1 MLTGETSTGE
11 NEEYVV
17 TTLKNSIKYY
27 EKLLSK
33 IKRDQ
38 RESKKTFF
46 DLLF

>member
-17 TTLKNSIKYY
+17 TNLKNSIKYY

-33 IKRDQ
+33 IKKR
-38 RESKKTFF
+38 SKKV
-46 DLLF
+46 